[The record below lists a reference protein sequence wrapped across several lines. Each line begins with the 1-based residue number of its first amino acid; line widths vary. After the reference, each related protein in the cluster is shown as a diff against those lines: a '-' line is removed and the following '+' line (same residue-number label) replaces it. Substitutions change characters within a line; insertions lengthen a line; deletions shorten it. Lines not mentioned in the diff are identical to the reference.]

1 MINKAFSLI
10 AAITL
15 ITLPLTGVAQNPF
28 NPQIDATQTLNIDQI
43 KNGTNTG
50 EGKVIAVSSGTT
62 KVVIHEKD
70 GREECLSKP
79 KVILDKWCDAEFY
92 DYWTLYHMVKQQ
104 EYLWV
109 NNTCK
114 LTKPKTVMVSSEPT
128 NNPSNC
134 NVIF

>member
-15 ITLPLTGVAQNPF
+15 ITIPITGVAQNPF

-43 KNGTNTG
+43 KNGYKTG

-62 KVVIHEKD
+62 KVVIQEKD
-70 GREECLSKP
+70 GREECLAKP

-92 DYWTLYHMVKQQ
+92 DYWTLYNMAKQQ
-104 EYLWV
+104 EYVWV

-114 LTKPKTVMVSSEPT
+114 LTKPKTVMVSSEPST
-128 NNPSNC
+128 GPFNC